1 MLFFLRFMT
10 GHLFHG
16 EIRNEKET
24 RWFEKKKMQDI
35 SALLLPRNSNTWM
48 TSIFTQHLFHE
59 FHFPVLNKNTV

>member
-1 MLFFLRFMT
+1 MEISYLNAFFPAFY
-10 GHLFHG
+10 
-16 EIRNEKET
+16 IRNEKQT